1 MLERIRAAEFLMN
14 RVIIVSIAIALS
26 ACAHESITWERTSE
40 AAQHAAAH
48 PSVWAPVLGAGV
60 FAIDHLDRRT
70 ATYLSDHAP
79 VFGTSESAGNAS
91 DDLKSVL
98 SATAG
103 VSALAAPVPAGD
115 DASLHR
121 GEHLA
126 VVIGGLALTG
136 GITDGIKSATKRQ
149 RPNDSDDKSFPSGHA
164 SQAFASAT
172 FASANVHRAWGDS
185 SGAQWADAGLYT
197 AASLTA
203 LARVEAQVHYPSD
216 VLAGAALGN
225 FMGRFL
231 DELLLTDPDS
241 TSLSAFAGRHAVMVE
256 LHHAF

>member
-1 MLERIRAAEFLMN
+1 MIRIL
-14 RVIIVSIAIALS
+14 IVSIVITLS
-26 ACAHESITWERTSE
+26 ACTHQSITWERTSE

-48 PSVWAPVLGAGV
+48 PSVWAPILGASV

-70 ATYLSDHAP
+70 ANYLSDHAP
-79 VFGTSESAGNAS
+79 VFGNSESAGSAS
-91 DDLKSVL
+91 DDLESVL
-98 SATAG
+98 SVTAG
-103 VSALAAPVPAGD
+103 ISALAAPVPAGD
-115 DASLHR
+115 DAVLHR

-126 VVIGGLALTG
+126 VVVGGLALTG
-136 GITDGIKSATKRQ
+136 SITDGIKSATNRQ
-149 RPNDSDDKSFPSGHA
+149 RPNNSDDKSFPSGHA

-172 FASANVHRAWGDS
+172 FASANIHRAWGDS

-203 LARVEAQVHYPSD
+203 WARVEAQVHYPSD

-225 FMGRFL
+225 FIGRFL
-231 DELLLTDPDS
+231 DELLLTDTDTALVTVFPD
-241 TSLSAFAGRHAVMVE
+241 RHTVIVE

>member
-1 MLERIRAAEFLMN
+1 MN
-14 RVIIVSIAIALS
+14 RIIFVSIAFALS
-26 ACAHESITWERTSE
+26 ACTHESITWERTSE
-40 AAQHAAAH
+40 AAQHAAVH
-48 PSVWAPVLGAGV
+48 PSVWAPVIGAGV
-60 FAIDHLDRRT
+60 FTIDHLDRRT

-79 VFGTSESAGNAS
+79 IFGDSESAGNAS
-91 DDLKSVL
+91 DDLESLLHV
-98 SATAG
+98 TAG
-103 VSALAAPVPAGD
+103 ISAFAAPVPAGE
-115 DASLHR
+115 DATLHR

-126 VVIGGLALTG
+126 VVVGGLALTG
-136 GITDGIKSATKRQ
+136 GITDGIKNATRRE
-149 RPNDSDDKSFPSGHA
+149 RPNDSDDRSFPSGHA

-203 LARVEAQVHYPSD
+203 LARVEADVHYPSD

-225 FMGRFL
+225 FMARFL
-231 DELLLTDPDS
+231 DELLLADTDTALVTAFPD
-241 TSLSAFAGRHAVMVE
+241 RHTVIVG